1 MARDIFAGV
10 RMVVCSVDGV
20 LTDGSVTYEST
31 ATDIR
36 TFHVRDGL
44 ATRLA
49 AWNDLPIAWISA
61 RIMNPVKRRAEE
73 MLARVYPGMSDK
85 AAGLRIAARDA
96 GVDLRDVAYV
106 GYDLNDIPAMR
117 LAGLP
122 IAVRGAAP
130 EIAAIAGYTTET
142 PGGSGALRE
151 VVERVFR
158 SQGQWEQAVDVYLEH
173 LRCPCANMD
182 SMAVES

>member
-49 AWNDLPIAWISA
+49 AWNDLP
-61 RIMNPVKRRAEE
+61 
-73 MLARVYPGMSDK
+73 
-85 AAGLRIAARDA
+85 IAARDA